1 MLITP
6 AYAQGLP
13 FGLGGGDSSGMITSL
28 LPLILIVVIM
38 YFLVLR
44 PQQQRVKQH
53 QAMVKAL
60 RRGDT
65 VVTNGGLV
73 GKVTKVVDDEQIE
86 VEVSDGVRVRQM
98 RSMVSE
104 VRAKGEPV
112 KDESAS

>member
-6 AYAQGLP
+6 AFAQGLP
-13 FGLGGGDSSGMITSL
+13 FGLGGADSGGMITSL

-65 VVTNGGLV
+65 VVTNGGLL
-73 GKVTKVVDDEQIE
+73 GKVTKVVDDDQIE
-86 VEVSDGVRVRQM
+86 VEISDGVRVRQM